1 MCASLAERRSGL
13 PLHSLFGE
21 LGKAA
26 DVGEGLDKR
35 VSLLVSHAPRLELD
49 LLLEGRVTL
58 DCIPRQS
65 REEVV
70 PRGAVR
76 QRAGQLVLRN
86 GVRRLV
92 AKSRSS
98 NYRCLSGGE
107 QGMSDGC
114 SGGLRSGLNWSSHV
128 HRGVLEMR
136 RIAGVVVCVGSHS
149 QKFFRN
155 FFYFSSMKATHD
167 FNPKDKVNRPG
178 IHAKTKTS
186 VHKKSKN
193 YKKQYRGQGR

>member
-1 MCASLAERRSGL
+1 MCASFAERRSGL

-21 LGKAA
+21 LAEAG

-35 VSLLVSHAPRLELD
+35 VSLLVSHAPSLELD
-49 LLLEGRVTL
+49 LQLEGRVTL

-65 REEVV
+65 REDVF

-76 QRAGQLVLRN
+76 QLAGQLVVGD

-107 QGMSDGC
+107 QRMCDGR
-114 SGGLRSGLNWSSHV
+114 SVRRSGLNWSSHV
-128 HRGVLEMR
+128 HRG
-136 RIAGVVVCVGSHS
+136 CVGNAPYSRGRCLCRVPLS
-149 QKFFRN
+149 KIFQN
-155 FFYFSSMKATHD
+155 FFYLSYMKTINT
-167 FNPKDKVNRPG
+167 FKPKNKVNRPG

-186 VHKKSKN
+186 TNKNSKN